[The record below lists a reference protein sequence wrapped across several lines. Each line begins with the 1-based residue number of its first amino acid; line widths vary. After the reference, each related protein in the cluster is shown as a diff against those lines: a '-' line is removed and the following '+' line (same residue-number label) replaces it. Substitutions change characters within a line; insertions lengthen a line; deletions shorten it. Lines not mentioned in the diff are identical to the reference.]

1 MRTDRSDRSQGY
13 GDRVMA
19 VIRYESLLVEQAL
32 AREYAAEMEKTL
44 KSLAGLNDIKP
55 LIRSFEKDFAQY
67 IGVKHAVAVNS
78 GSDALKMALMAAGV
92 GAGDEVIVPD
102 LTYQAVALAVFY
114 CGAKPVPVDVRKN
127 DLQMDVD
134 GVKAA
139 VTKKTKA
146 VIAAHMFGRPCDVE
160 GISKFCRD
168 NKIVLI
174 EDVCQAESSQ
184 YKNRM
189 LGSFGDM
196 AVFSFSYY
204 KPLSSCG
211 GGGGMVVGNDAKV
224 DRIRGWMEDW
234 QNDDDLLRLGQRFA
248 PLSFM
253 DLVALKVKFARI
265 KEIIASRDK
274 IKALYE
280 KELTKIK
287 GITIFKDRA
296 GAKSV
301 PQNFVVCS
309 DRRDQFMKFLT
320 DHDVVAQKPYLSLHQ
335 MSVLKGLDKKNFP
348 VSQWYAE
355 TALHLPLYSFMSQE
369 KAETVIQHCRSFF
382 GAK

>member
-1 MRTDRSDRSQGY
+1 
-13 GDRVMA
+13 MA

-78 GSDALKMALMAAGV
+78 GSDALKMALMASGV
-92 GAGDEVIVPD
+92 GPGDEVIVPD

-114 CGAKPVPVDVRKN
+114 CGAKPVPVDVRKD
-127 DLQMDVD
+127 DLEMDAD

-160 GISKFCRD
+160 GIGQFCREK
-168 NKIVLI
+168 KIVLI

-234 QNDDDLLRLGQRFA
+234 QNDDELLKLGQRFA
-248 PLSFM
+248 PMSFM

-265 KEIIASRDK
+265 KEIIASREK

-280 KELTKIK
+280 KELAKLK
-287 GITIFKDRA
+287 RITIFKDRA
-296 GAKSV
+296 GARSV

-309 DRRDQFMKFLT
+309 GRRDQFMKFLAE
-320 DHDVVAQKPYLSLHQ
+320 HEVVAQKPYLSLHQ
-335 MSVLKGLDKKNFP
+335 MAVLKSLDKEKFP
-348 VSQWYAE
+348 VSQWYSE
-355 TALHLPLYSFMSQE
+355 TALHLPLYSFMSAE
-369 KAETVIQHCRSFF
+369 KAETVIKQCRAFF
-382 GAK
+382 EGQK